1 MLLAYEFLPGISM
14 TVFRPVLAAMQRSLT
29 SRASSLA
36 RSYLES
42 GRFMAMYF
50 SRRMLKKD
58 APQRLLLSDQFS
70 AQENRD
76 FDYAPMWGRNGSGQ
90 FSIEKGF
97 WKNIDKACESSLAGY
112 VPYVK
117 GHTKVGVHH
126 FWSVNYGLR
135 KQLLGH
141 VVLIKGGAFVSS
153 FRFILPAYHFAVIDL
168 ADLFGDQEGDGVYV
182 EVYHPK
188 IPKGHGGHNGQL
200 RYWGMYGAH
209 LSTVHSLPVQKS
221 TFRRA
226 VVRSSRGSFPGIGLA
241 PELEKSFSSWGEQ
254 KRLLP
259 LSLKHL
265 LEATPFGYYL
275 IDRGCEMPAT
285 IWHSSAYTAVAAQP
299 GAKFQAIA
307 FPPISAI
314 DVVISFIEAIGSGG
328 TVNFLLYKESL
339 LVARVSRS
347 VDVED
352 QFLASELF
360 PETNLSG
367 GFLVVDFSEHS
378 ECIHGGYLHL
388 IYRLENRICDSVH
401 SHWLQASQF
410 KYVEQGAV
418 STKIASG
425 QSLKFMHFP
434 ATDSYEA
441 WLAIWTLDKPVPIK
455 LRFLAANGK
464 EYVLNMDIPPVG
476 VSYLNVSDLF
486 RLLASEPSENVVVQI
501 ESGFSNLDANL
512 YTYSSGA
519 KSLSVDHF
527 TGG

>member
-1 MLLAYEFLPGISM
+1 M
-14 TVFRPVLAAMQRSLT
+14 TSLHSALDALRRPIMSKAAN
-29 SRASSLA
+29 LA

-42 GRFMAMYF
+42 KRFMAGYF
-50 SRRMLKKD
+50 SKRMLRKD
-58 APQRLLLSDQFS
+58 APHRLLLCDQFS

-76 FDYAPMWGRNGSGQ
+76 FDYPPMWVRNGSGQ

-141 VVLIKGGAFVSS
+141 IVLIKGGAFVSS
-153 FRFILPAYHFAVIDL
+153 FRFVLPAYHFAVIDL

-188 IPKGHGGHNGQL
+188 IPKGHGGHSGHL
-200 RYWGMYGAH
+200 RYWGIYGAH
-209 LSTVHSLPVQKS
+209 LSTVHSLPVLKS
-221 TFRRA
+221 TFRRS
-226 VVRSSRGSFPGIGLA
+226 VVRSSRGTFPGFELA
-241 PELEKSFSSWGEQ
+241 PELVKSFSSWGE
-254 KRLLP
+254 KNRLLP
-259 LSLKHL
+259 SSLKHL
-265 LEATPFGYYL
+265 SEATPLGYYL
-275 IDRGCEMPAT
+275 INCGEKLPVT
-285 IWHSSAYTAVAAQP
+285 IWHSSDYTAVAAQP

-307 FPPISAI
+307 LPPIPAI

-328 TVNFLLYKESL
+328 TVNFLFYKESL

-347 VDVED
+347 VGVAD

-367 GFLVVDFSEHS
+367 GFLVVDFSEHGQ
-378 ECIHGGYLHL
+378 CIHSGSLHL
-388 IYRLENRICDSVH
+388 IYRLENRICDSIH
-401 SHWLQASQF
+401 SYWLKASQF
-410 KYVEQGAV
+410 KYVEQDAV

-434 ATDSYEA
+434 ATDGYEA

-464 EYVLNMDIPPVG
+464 EYVSNMDIPPVG
-476 VSYLNVSDLF
+476 VSYLNASDLF
-486 RLLASEPSENVVVQI
+486 RLHANEPSENVVVQI